1 MPSSSASDSS
11 WSGHVPAPLRS
22 QPSTAG
28 AEESPRP
35 PCCPVTLP
43 PPWGEPGQAPQHPI
57 PLNLRPSPLESLH
70 FLPALHPQLL
80 VFFSFLFLSPLH
92 FFFNVKDPGLTSC
105 EPRGTFISLFARKA
119 PPPLGRKRQWGLGP
133 GGPFSSVLSAQTDIW
148 AKVTFP
154 VSRLV
159 RVQSHLPAG
168 LSTGTFPAQR
178 GQNTASCSRLRG

>member
-1 MPSSSASDSS
+1 MLPGHPPASM
-11 WSGHVPAPLRS
+11 GGAGPGPPAPHTS
-22 QPSTAG
+22 QPQTKPSGVTAF
-28 AEESPRP
+28 SS
-35 PCCPVTLP
+35 CP
-43 PPWGEPGQAPQHPI
+43 PPPASG
-57 PLNLRPSPLESLH
+57 
-70 FLPALHPQLL
+70 FL
-80 VFFSFLFLSPLH
+80 FFSFFVPFAF